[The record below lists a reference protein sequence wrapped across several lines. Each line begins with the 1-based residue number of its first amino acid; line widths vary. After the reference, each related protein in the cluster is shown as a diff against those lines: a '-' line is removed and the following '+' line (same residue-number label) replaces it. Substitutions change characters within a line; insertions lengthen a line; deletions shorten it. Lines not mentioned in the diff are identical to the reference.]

1 MSPLLIAAL
10 LLFVASLVQAAVLG
24 TWRDRIL
31 RSLRAR
37 GDRRSSAC
45 APISV
50 VVPARDAEDTIT
62 LLLQDLHGQTLS
74 KEVYEVIVVDDAST
88 DSTLERARSLA
99 DRWPG
104 LRVLPSEGAGKKAA
118 ITTGVRTARHPW
130 VLVTDADVRCGP
142 ERLARFAG
150 RLEDAG
156 EDLLGGPVRMREA
169 RGPLERLQQEE
180 TAALQGATMGSGAGG
195 RPVLLNGANMAFR
208 RAAFERVGG
217 FTGDRWASGDDVSLL
232 ERVVKQGGKAGF
244 LADAAAGVDVAPE
257 PDLPGWW
264 RQRLRWAGK
273 MRGSWSVGG
282 LLAGLTVLVLPW
294 VLMLVTWRF
303 LQDPQV
309 GHGVLRVGALIA
321 AAWLLWAVTVLR
333 LVGAVKRTWD
343 LPHRPMVSL
352 LALLAFTVYAPLI
365 AIVSIF
371 VRTTW
376 KGRRV

>member
-10 LLFVASLVQAAVLG
+10 LLFMASLVQAAVLG

-31 RSLRAR
+31 RTLRDPGGA
-37 GDRRSSAC
+37 RSSSSTA
-45 APISV
+45 ISV

-88 DSTLERARSLA
+88 DTTLQRALALA

-104 LRVLPSEGAGKKAA
+104 LGVLPSEGAGKKAA
-118 ITTGVRTARHPW
+118 IATGVRAARHPW

-150 RLEDAG
+150 SLEDAG
-156 EDLLGGPVRMREA
+156 EDLVGGPVRMRDA

-180 TAALQGATMGSGAGG
+180 TAALQGATTGSGAGG

-208 RAAFERVGG
+208 REAFEQVGG

-232 ERVVKQGGKAGF
+232 ERVLRHGGRAGF
-244 LADAAAGVDVAPE
+244 LADSEAAVEVAPE
-257 PDLPGWW
+257 PTWSGWW

-273 MRGSWSVGG
+273 MRGSWSMAG
-282 LLAGLTVLVLPW
+282 LLAGLSVLVLPW
-294 VLMLVTWRF
+294 ALYVVTWRF
-303 LQDPQV
+303 QQGLQV
-309 GHGVLRVGALIA
+309 GQGVLRIGALLA
-321 AAWLLWAVTVLR
+321 AAWLLWVVPVVR
-333 LVGAVKRTWD
+333 LVGVVKRSWVM
-343 LPHRPMVSL
+343 PHRPVASL